1 MKRFLKATAA
11 CALVLA
17 LVNCSNGSDSKSDS
31 DGEAKDNGA
40 KGSIATVKVTGAT
53 FTGSDENKLWNY
65 EGAFTAERSITVKDF
80 YIGKYEITKDEYKAV
95 MAGNELGVD
104 ADPSLSSSSPDT
116 YKIAAGEVD
125 GKRAVENVTWYDA
138 VYFCN
143 LLSVKDGL
151 TPAYTISANPTVS
164 GGHITSATVDLVSDA
179 DGWRLPTEIEWEYAA
194 RGGVT
199 SAAAWNFEY
208 AGKKSNLASSD
219 SKDSAL
225 DAVGWYWYNTASGKT
240 ADNEP
245 ESGTPGYG
253 AHQVGKKG
261 ANTLGI
267 HDMSGNVWKWCY
279 DVSSTIDA
287 STPLAGPSSGSDRV
301 IRGGSWR
308 NIAYFACVAYRSGI
322 NSDRRHYYLGFRVV
336 RSAQ

>member
-17 LVNCSNGSDSKSDS
+17 LVSCSNGSDSKSDS

-95 MAGNELGVD
+95 MAGN
-104 ADPSLSSSSPDT
+104 
-116 YKIAAGEVD
+116 
-125 GKRAVENVTWYDA
+125 
-138 VYFCN
+138 
-143 LLSVKDGL
+143 
-151 TPAYTISANPTVS
+151 
-164 GGHITSATVDLVSDA
+164 DLVADA

-225 DAVGWYWYNTASGKT
+225 DAVGWYWYNTASGIT
-240 ADNEP
+240 ADTAP
-245 ESGTPGYG
+245 SSGTPGYG
-253 AHQVGKKG
+253 AHQVGLKEP
-261 ANTLGI
+261 NTLGI
-267 HDMSGNVWKWCY
+267 RDMSGNVWEWCY
-279 DVSSTIDA
+279 DWYSAIDA
-287 STPLAGPSSGSDRV
+287 GTPLDGPSAGSDRV
-301 IRGGSWR
+301 IRGGSWESR
-308 NIAYFACVAYRSGI
+308 AIVRGRTKFNCANFACVAFRNNEGT
-322 NSDRRHYYLGFRVV
+322 NDRRYSLGFRVV